1 MYGTNL
7 KLERNESV
15 KTKAELRTEMLAIL
29 AKKTGI
35 NVTQDG
41 SIVIAIVDALIE
53 ELYNLY
59 VELEMAKQQAYL
71 STSSGRFTEEIAAL
85 LNIQRRPGETD
96 DDLKIR
102 TVNATR
108 THATGNRV
116 AIESAIKAVP
126 GVATFDF
133 RPYGQGTGSFTVF
146 VYPEQ
151 GFNQTRLLDAVNAAL
166 VDVVAEGIRY
176 DVRVPREK
184 RIDMSLALH
193 FSEGLTVMQKQ
204 AVRSDVSSTVS
215 NYINSLQKGSVLYIN
230 ELTRYILSVDDHIK
244 DVSYLEMK
252 ADGIQKSISN
262 TFPESDI
269 RFVSGTINI
278 L

>member
-1 MYGTNL
+1 M
-7 KLERNESV
+7 
-15 KTKAELRTEMLAIL
+15 KTKAELRTEMLTVL
-29 AKKTGI
+29 AKKTGL

-53 ELYNLY
+53 ELYTLY
-59 VELEMAKQQAYL
+59 MELEMAKQQAYL

-85 LNIQRRPGETD
+85 LNVQREPGETD

-108 THATGNRV
+108 IHATGNRV
-116 AIESAIKAVP
+116 AIEEAIKSVP
-126 GVATFDF
+126 GVASFDF
-133 RPYGQGTGSFTVF
+133 RPYGQGTGSFTVY

-151 GFNQTRLLDAVNAAL
+151 GFNQTRLLDAVKAAL

-176 DVRVPREK
+176 DVRVPREN
-184 RIDMSLALH
+184 RIDLTVAVH

-204 AVRSDVSSTVS
+204 AFRSDVSATIT
-215 NYINSLQKGSVLYIN
+215 NYINSLQKGNVLYIN
-230 ELTRYILSVDDHIK
+230 ELTRHILSVDNNIK
-244 DVSYLEMK
+244 DVSYIEMK
-252 ADGIQKSISN
+252 SNGVQKSISN

-269 RFVSGTINI
+269 RFVSGTITI